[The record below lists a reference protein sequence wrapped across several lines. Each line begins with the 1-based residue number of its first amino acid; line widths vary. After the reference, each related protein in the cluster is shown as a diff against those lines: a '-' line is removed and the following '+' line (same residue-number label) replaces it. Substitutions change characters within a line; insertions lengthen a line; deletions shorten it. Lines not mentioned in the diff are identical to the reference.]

1 MQQHLSLV
9 DIPCFFFAV
18 REPVKPADPC
28 LYWQNIEDYNER
40 DNMKV
45 MGIVKPVTY
54 VHKFKV
60 HLTCASLGIFIRKY
74 VRLIVYDMN

>member
-9 DIPCFFFAV
+9 DSPCFFFAV

-60 HLTCASLGIFIRKY
+60 HLTKLTSMYACL
-74 VRLIVYDMN
+74 LPCQNDMTNV